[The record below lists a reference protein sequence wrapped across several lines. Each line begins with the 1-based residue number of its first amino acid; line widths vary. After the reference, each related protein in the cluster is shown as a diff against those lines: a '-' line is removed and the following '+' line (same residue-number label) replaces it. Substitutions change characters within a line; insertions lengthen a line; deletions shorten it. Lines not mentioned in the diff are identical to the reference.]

1 MTALNLPAG
10 TLLNLQVLGD
20 RSGNRIQAK
29 VLGYKPGE
37 SLIAEVPGAALLP
50 IELRLGD
57 EIAARCLVGRHILG
71 FKCTVLR
78 VCTSPYPYSHLTYPE
93 RVEQTEVRQGERAAA
108 VIPARV
114 SNAAGETF
122 EAEIRDISAAGAMLA
137 VPQSIGE
144 VGETVRIA
152 LELKFAQMSR
162 SLELTAVIR
171 NVNPA
176 HGQNATGYRVG
187 TQLRDVEEQD
197 ALFVL
202 GFVYEQLS
210 VARGVTN
217 PVQPS

>member
-78 VCTSPYPYSHLTYPE
+78 VCTSPYPYFHLTYPE
-93 RVEQTEVRQGERAAA
+93 RVEQTEVRHGFIGALKGSL
-108 VIPARV
+108 V
-114 SNAAGETF
+114 GHTF
-122 EAEIRDISAAGAMLA
+122 I
-137 VPQSIGE
+137 
-144 VGETVRIA
+144 
-152 LELKFAQMSR
+152 
-162 SLELTAVIR
+162 
-171 NVNPA
+171 
-176 HGQNATGYRVG
+176 
-187 TQLRDVEEQD
+187 
-197 ALFVL
+197 
-202 GFVYEQLS
+202 
-210 VARGVTN
+210 
-217 PVQPS
+217 